1 MEKVTTDAVTALVD
15 MWVTRVLATL
25 DDEKAEIVNR
35 VVNGDPNADLQVVF
49 KLKQG
54 VVLLEAE
61 RSDGKFELYRVDVEP
76 LRPSGGFAELVSRAG
91 H

>member
-35 VVNGDPNADLQVVF
+35 VVNGDPNADLRVVF

-61 RSDGKFELYRVDVEP
+61 SSDEKFELYRVDVEP

>member
-35 VVNGDPNADLQVVF
+35 VVNGDPNADLRVVF

-61 RSDGKFELYRVDVEP
+61 RSGEKFELYRVDVEP
-76 LRPSGGFAELVSRAG
+76 LRPSGGFAELMSRAG

>member
-35 VVNGDPNADLQVVF
+35 VLNGDPNADLRVVF

-61 RSDGKFELYRVDVEP
+61 RSDESSNSTASKSSLCGPPGAL
-76 LRPSGGFAELVSRAG
+76 LSL
-91 H
+91 

>member
-25 DDEKAEIVNR
+25 DEEKAEIVNR
-35 VVNGDPNADLQVVF
+35 VVNGDPNADLRVVF

-61 RSDGKFELYRVDVEP
+61 RSGEKFELYRVDVEP
-76 LRPSGGFAELVSRAG
+76 LRPSGGFAELMSRAG